1 MEDDITF
8 GASVWGAPDRS
19 PLTIR
24 PVATNIEVSPEP
36 SSLDTFDDFDNFNT
50 PAETIA
56 TSRDGDDDDFGD
68 FGDFGDIQ
76 EMSDAPAFGEAV
88 EFSEEVRIPS
98 SSGKEWEPVRLDAT
112 PSRLELQEQIDTIL
126 GPLWAT
132 DDMSRL
138 TDEDIRQVDGLN
150 QILVTSESRQLY
162 RLLLPNTPP
171 ALQPVNWTR
180 SRIRRQHLISLGIPV
195 NLDEVLPRTNGKL
208 PTLEISTRP
217 MSAPPAPRPA
227 PGSRPQTPVIGPGGS
242 RVGTPQPGT
251 PQSKYDSSM
260 AAQLRLGPK
269 PELDHHKMSELLR
282 LDSGSLTLLPVDKL
296 ESISSEL
303 KSQTENTS
311 SLLTYLLQMRD
322 ALQHD
327 SETYNK
333 LIGELVGEAQRI
345 KTGKR
350 TAPIRRGSGMV

>member
-8 GASVWGAPDRS
+8 GASVWGAPDNS

-24 PVATNIEVSPEP
+24 PAATSLGSPQP
-36 SSLDTFDDFDNFNT
+36 SSLDNFDDFDSFNT

-56 TSRDGDDDDFGD
+56 TSRDEDDDDFGD

-76 EMSDAPAFGEAV
+76 EIGDVPTFEEAV

-98 SSGKEWEPVRLDAT
+98 SSGKEWEPVRLDPM
-112 PSRLELQEQIDTIL
+112 PSRPDLQAQVDEILE
-126 GPLWAT
+126 PLWAT
-132 DDMSRL
+132 DDMSQL
-138 TDEDIRQVDGLN
+138 TEEDIRQVEGLN

-171 ALQPVNWTR
+171 TMQPVNWTR

-227 PGSRPQTPVIGPGGS
+227 PGSRPQTPVIGGGS
-242 RVGTPQPGT
+242 RIGTPQPRN
-251 PQSKYDSSM
+251 PQSRYDAST

-269 PELDHHKMSELLR
+269 PELDQSKISELLR
-282 LDSGSLTLLPVDKL
+282 PEHDSLTLLPLDKL
-296 ESISSEL
+296 ESVLSEL
-303 KSQTENTS
+303 KAQTENTS
-311 SLLTYLLQMRD
+311 SLLTYLLQTRD
-322 ALQHD
+322 ALQQD

-350 TAPIRRGSGMV
+350 TAPLRRGSGMV